1 MTLCDVMRLLR
12 FATGSESF
20 VVPSASIVHV
30 CVHSSVPS
38 CSTHFYFIH
47 QRKWRRRNHE
57 FLLFYHR
64 LFFFF
69 WILLPVLPELRDSRS
84 TDLTMRTPT
93 QLLVTFLLFSFFDGN
108 YHRFLTCCCFLIWRM
123 DDTGGQCRDQSNYCG
138 LVQTLELC
146 YIPRYRQHCC
156 QTCQNHPS
164 QIVKEDRTISNS
176 RTDKKST
183 TKKKKKKIKKIK
195 KVQIPTNSSVS
206 AAAARL

>member
-1 MTLCDVMRLLR
+1 MWWDFWGLRPVVSRSSFHQHLLYM
-12 FATGSESF
+12 
-20 VVPSASIVHV
+20 SAFIRACRRVQPTFISSIKENEEEEI
-30 CVHSSVPS
+30 
-38 CSTHFYFIH
+38 TNFF
-47 QRKWRRRNHE
+47 
-57 FLLFYHR
+57 FFTTDFF
-64 LFFFF
+64 FFFF
-69 WILLPVLPELRDSRS
+69 WILIPVLPELRDSRS